1 MPLSGLISG
10 GASGLGSTG
19 DLLTGGVSQLITG
32 GINSMFQGIAQRRQ
46 YKNQKKLM
54 KMAHEY
60 ELENLAE
67 QDKYQRGL
75 VRDAA
80 SMTKTGLENAGYST
94 ADPNG
99 TGVSPVSVSA
109 PSTSATGSAGSFPID
124 AGSVGQGISA
134 LMSGQLASSQAR
146 LNEIEAKYRAKK
158 LEGEIGKLNVEIDTA
173 KEKLPFIADTAKANI
188 ANIASQAHLNEK
200 QLGQISASIDKLK
213 AETEN
218 ISIDNKF
225 RPDISAREVKKLDAE
240 VTKLAAEGKLKAVE
254 AKLADYGILVGADW
268 FTTLAAMSLQ
278 GHGDEFVGS
287 VSSLISEIA
296 GALPSAIGSLI
307 GSIGTAIIGSPDGV
321 KAGMVKGAEKAGA
334 ALGSALG
341 KPIGAA
347 ARGFGLKK

>member
-134 LMSGQLASSQAR
+134 LMSGQLASPQS
-146 LNEIEAKYRAKK
+146 
-158 LEGEIGKLNVEIDTA
+158 
-173 KEKLPFIADTAKANI
+173 
-188 ANIASQAHLNEK
+188 H
-200 QLGQISASIDKLK
+200 
-213 AETEN
+213 
-218 ISIDNKF
+218 
-225 RPDISAREVKKLDAE
+225 
-240 VTKLAAEGKLKAVE
+240 
-254 AKLADYGILVGADW
+254 
-268 FTTLAAMSLQ
+268 
-278 GHGDEFVGS
+278 
-287 VSSLISEIA
+287 
-296 GALPSAIGSLI
+296 
-307 GSIGTAIIGSPDGV
+307 
-321 KAGMVKGAEKAGA
+321 
-334 ALGSALG
+334 
-341 KPIGAA
+341 
-347 ARGFGLKK
+347 